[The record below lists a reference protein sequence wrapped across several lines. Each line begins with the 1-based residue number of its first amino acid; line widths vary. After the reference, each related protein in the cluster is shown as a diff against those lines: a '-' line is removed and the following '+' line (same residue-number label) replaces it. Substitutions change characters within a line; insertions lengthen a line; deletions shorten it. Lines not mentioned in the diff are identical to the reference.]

1 MTQKEAT
8 KTDGRIVRGEATREK
23 VLDAA
28 ERLFADIGFD
38 GVSIRQIAQEAG
50 VTLGMV
56 GFHGGSKAE
65 LFETIVERRVSIL
78 SEERRKALAQ
88 LYAAPQASP
97 NLRDIVAAYVRPYVG
112 MASSG
117 DPQWQA
123 YTRLIAHLVSDER
136 WYPRVK
142 DHYDPVA
149 REYLEAIVRIHP
161 GIDRTRLASAF
172 VMAVSSML
180 SIVASTVRI
189 SSLSDQPGRMAL
201 LPLEDV
207 LVDFCSG
214 GIASACHIA
223 PQQGRQQGGGILT
236 R

>member
-1 MTQKEAT
+1 MSPMTDEQAKKA
-8 KTDGRIVRGEATREK
+8 DGRVVRGEATRER

-65 LFETIVERRVSIL
+65 LFETIVERRVSVL
-78 SEERRKALAQ
+78 SEERRQALAR
-88 LYAAPQASP
+88 LFVAPSSP
-97 NLRDIVAAYVRPYVG
+97 SLRDIVAAYVRPYVS

-149 REYLEAIVRIHP
+149 RQYLDAIVRIHP
-161 GIDRTRLASAF
+161 DLDRTRLASAF

-201 LPLEDV
+201 SLLEDV

-214 GIASACHIA
+214 GIALACHIA
-223 PQQGRQQGGGILT
+223 PQ
-236 R
+236 

>member
-1 MTQKEAT
+1 MTQKEAA
-8 KTDGRIVRGEATREK
+8 KLDGRIVRGEATREK

-38 GVSIRQIAQEAG
+38 GVSIRQIAQQAG

-65 LFETIVERRVSIL
+65 LFETIVERRVSVL
-78 SEERRKALAQ
+78 SEGRRKALAQ
-88 LYAAPQASP
+88 LFAAPPAVP
-97 NLRDIVAAYVRPYVG
+97 TLRDIVAAYVHPYVG
-112 MASSG
+112 MASGG

-123 YTRLIAHLVSDER
+123 YARLIAHLVSDER

-189 SSLSDQPGRMAL
+189 SSLSDQPGN
-201 LPLEDV
+201 LPLSRLEDT
-207 LVDFCSG
+207 LIDFCSG
-214 GIASACHIA
+214 GIATACGIA
-223 PQQGRQQGGGILT
+223 L
-236 R
+236 

>member
-1 MTQKEAT
+1 MTQKEA
-8 KTDGRIVRGEATREK
+8 KMDGRLVRGEATREK
-23 VLDAA
+23 VMDAA

-65 LFETIVERRVSIL
+65 LFETIVERRVSVL
-78 SEERRKALAQ
+78 SEQRRKALAQ
-88 LYAAPQASP
+88 LFAAPPAVP
-97 NLRDIVAAYVRPYVG
+97 TVRDIVAAYVRPYVG
-112 MASSG
+112 MASGG

-123 YTRLIAHLVSDER
+123 YARLIAHLVSDER

-149 REYLEAIVRIHP
+149 REYLEAITRIHP

-189 SSLSDQPGRMAL
+189 SSLADQPGGMV
-201 LPLEDV
+201 LPQLEDV

-214 GIASACHIA
+214 GIASACSIA
-223 PQQGRQQGGGILT
+223 PG
-236 R
+236 